1 MIQTAAVPALSTYH
15 WLGIPIAVAG
25 AVLLALGT
33 LLQHK
38 AVEGQPAAR
47 GRAAGSMGGG
57 RLQAF
62 LRKPVWLGGT
72 AMLGA
77 AILLQL
83 TSLRFSPLIV
93 VQPIGAVALVVTT
106 LATARTTRRSPGRRA
121 LTSVALCVGGVGTF
135 VAVAAVSAQEVEIS
149 DRHLITILAALG
161 VVLAALGTGFGLWRR
176 NWGAIVFTG
185 GAGILFGF
193 VAALA
198 KSVIARLFQGDFEWL
213 SLTCLAGLL
222 IAALSGT
229 FLVQNAH
236 ARGTPELVVAGLTV
250 IDPLVAVA
258 LGITI
263 LREADTA
270 PPLAFA
276 AFGLAGA
283 TAVAG
288 VILLATV
295 KTKQHHA
302 AIRTGTGDDSARIS
316 MPDTESRSERAAEQK
331 SR

>member
-1 MIQTAAVPALSTYH
+1 MIQTVAVPALSSYH

-25 AVLLALGT
+25 AVLLAFGT
-33 LLQHK
+33 LFQHK
-38 AVEGQPAAR
+38 AVGDQGAAP

-57 RLQAF
+57 RLQAL
-62 LRKPVWLGGT
+62 LRKPAWLGGT

-106 LATARTTRRSPGRRA
+106 LATARMTRSSPGRRA
-121 LTSVALCVGGVGTF
+121 LTSVALCIGGVGVF
-135 VAVAAVSAQEVEIS
+135 VAVAAVSAQDVEIS
-149 DRHLITILAALG
+149 DRHLVTILILLG
-161 VVLAALGTGFGLWRR
+161 AVLVALGTGFGLWRHR
-176 NWGAIVFTG
+176 WGAIVFTA

-198 KSVIARLFQGDFEWL
+198 KTVIARLFQGDFEWL
-213 SLTCLAGLL
+213 SLTCLAGLV

-236 ARGTPELVVAGLTV
+236 TRGTPELVVAGLTV
-250 IDPLVAVA
+250 IDPLVAVT
-258 LGITI
+258 LGITV
-263 LREADTA
+263 LGEAETA
-270 PPLAFA
+270 PLQAIIAFL
-276 AFGLAGA
+276 LAGA

-295 KTKQHHA
+295 KKVPASSTPQ
-302 AIRTGTGDDSARIS
+302 
-316 MPDTESRSERAAEQK
+316 
-331 SR
+331 

>member
-1 MIQTAAVPALSTYH
+1 MIETAAVPALTSYH
-15 WLGIPIAVAG
+15 WLGIPIAAAG

-33 LLQHK
+33 LFQHK
-38 AVEGQPAAR
+38 SIEDQGPAP

-57 RLQAF
+57 RLQAL

-106 LATARTTRRSPGRRA
+106 LATARMTRRSAGRRA
-121 LTSVALCVGGVGTF
+121 LTAVALCVGGVGAF
-135 VAVAAVSAQEVEIS
+135 VAVAAVSAQDVEIS
-149 DRHLITILAALG
+149 DRHLITILALLG
-161 VVLAALGTGFGLWRR
+161 IVLAALGTGFGLWRHR
-176 NWGAIVFTG
+176 WGAVVFTS

-198 KSVIARLFQGDFEWL
+198 KTVIARLFQGDFEWL
-213 SLTCLAGLL
+213 SLTCLAGLV

-236 ARGTPELVVAGLTV
+236 TRGTPELVVAGLTV
-250 IDPLVAVA
+250 IDPLVAVTI
-258 LGITI
+258 GITI
-263 LREADTA
+263 LGEADTA
-270 PPLAFA
+270 PPLAFV
-276 AFGLAGA
+276 AFLLAGA
-283 TAVAG
+283 TAIAG

-295 KTKQHHA
+295 KT
-302 AIRTGTGDDSARIS
+302 S
-316 MPDTESRSERAAEQK
+316 PDTTPPSP
-331 SR
+331 

>member
-1 MIQTAAVPALSTYH
+1 MILAAGVPVLTSYH

-38 AVEGQPAAR
+38 AIEDQGPAP
-47 GRAAGSMGGG
+47 GRTAGSMGGG
-57 RLQAF
+57 RLLAL

-72 AMLGA
+72 VMLGA

-106 LATARTTRRSPGRRA
+106 VATALRVRRSPGRRA
-121 LTSVALCVGGVGTF
+121 LTAVALCVGGVGVF
-135 VAVAAVSAQEVEIS
+135 VAVAAVSAQDVEIS
-149 DRHLITILAALG
+149 DRELITILALLG
-161 VVLAALGTGFGLWRR
+161 IVLAALGTGFILWRR
-176 NWGAIVFTG
+176 RWGAVIFTC

-198 KSVIARLFQGDFEWL
+198 KTVIARLVQGDFEWL
-213 SLTCLAGLL
+213 SLTCVAGLA
-222 IAALSGT
+222 IAALFGT

-250 IDPLVAVA
+250 IDPLVAVTI
-258 LGITI
+258 GITI
-263 LREADTA
+263 LGEAGTA
-270 PPLAFA
+270 PPQAVV

-283 TAVAG
+283 TAIAG

-295 KTKQHHA
+295 KTKPS
-302 AIRTGTGDDSARIS
+302 RTR
-316 MPDTESRSERAAEQK
+316 RHKNKHR
-331 SR
+331 R

>member
-1 MIQTAAVPALSTYH
+1 MIQTVAVPALSSYH

-25 AVLLALGT
+25 AVLLAFGT
-33 LLQHK
+33 LFQHK
-38 AVEGQPAAR
+38 AVGDQGAAP

-57 RLQAF
+57 RLQAL
-62 LRKPVWLGGT
+62 LRKPAWLGGT

-106 LATARTTRRSPGRRA
+106 LATARMTRSSPGRRA
-121 LTSVALCVGGVGTF
+121 LTSVALCIGGVGVF
-135 VAVAAVSAQEVEIS
+135 VAVAAVSAQDVEIS
-149 DRHLITILAALG
+149 DRHLVTILILLG
-161 VVLAALGTGFGLWRR
+161 AVLVALGTGFGLWRHR
-176 NWGAIVFTG
+176 WGAIVFTA

-198 KSVIARLFQGDFEWL
+198 KTVISRLFQGDFEWL
-213 SLTCLAGLL
+213 SLTCLAGLV

-236 ARGTPELVVAGLTV
+236 TRGTPELVVAGLTV
-250 IDPLVAVA
+250 IDPLVAVT
-258 LGITI
+258 LGITV
-263 LREADTA
+263 LGEAETA
-270 PPLAFA
+270 PLQAIIAFL
-276 AFGLAGA
+276 LAGA

-295 KTKQHHA
+295 KKVPASTTPQ
-302 AIRTGTGDDSARIS
+302 
-316 MPDTESRSERAAEQK
+316 
-331 SR
+331 

>member
-1 MIQTAAVPALSTYH
+1 MMQTAAVSALTSYH
-15 WLGIPIAVAG
+15 WLGIPIAIAG

-33 LLQHK
+33 LFQHK
-38 AVEGQPAAR
+38 AIEVQGPAG

-57 RLQAF
+57 RLQAL

-83 TSLRFSPLIV
+83 TSLRFSPLVV

-106 LATARTTRRSPGRRA
+106 LATARMTRRPPGRRA
-121 LTSVALCVGGVGTF
+121 VTSVALCVAGVGAF
-135 VAVAAVSAQEVEIS
+135 VAVAAVFAVDVEVS
-149 DRHLITILAALG
+149 DRHLITILAMLG
-161 VVLAALGTGFGLWRR
+161 VVLVALSVGFGLWRR
-176 NWGAIVFTG
+176 RWGAVVFTA

-198 KSVIARLFQGDFEWL
+198 KTVIARLFQGDFEWL
-213 SLTCLAGLL
+213 SLTCLGGLIL
-222 IAALSGT
+222 AALFGT

-258 LGITI
+258 IGIIILGETG
-263 LREADTA
+263 TA
-270 PPLAFA
+270 PPQAYIAFI
-276 AFGLAGA
+276 LSGA

-295 KTKQHHA
+295 KQHRAPEA
-302 AIRTGTGDDSARIS
+302 APGKRS
-316 MPDTESRSERAAEQK
+316 MV
-331 SR
+331 

>member
-1 MIQTAAVPALSTYH
+1 MIDSAAVPALASIH
-15 WLGIPIAVAG
+15 WLGIPIAAAG

-33 LLQHK
+33 LFQHK
-38 AVEGQPAAR
+38 SIDDQGPAP

-57 RLQAF
+57 RLQAL

-72 AMLGA
+72 AMLAA

-121 LTSVALCVGGVGTF
+121 LTAVALCVAGVGAF
-135 VAVAAVSAQEVEIS
+135 VAVAAVSAQDVEIS
-149 DRHLITILAALG
+149 DRHLITILALLG
-161 VVLAALGTGFGLWRR
+161 IVLAALGTGFGRWRHR
-176 NWGAIVFTG
+176 WSAVIFTS

-198 KSVIARLFQGDFEWL
+198 KTVIARLFQGDFEWL
-213 SLTCLAGLL
+213 SLTCLAGLV

-236 ARGTPELVVAGLTV
+236 TRGTPELVVAGLTV
-250 IDPLVAVA
+250 IDPLVAVTIGIA
-258 LGITI
+258 ILG
-263 LREADTA
+263 EADTA
-270 PPLAFA
+270 PPMAFV
-276 AFGLAGA
+276 AFVLAGA
-283 TAVAG
+283 TAVTG

-295 KTKQHHA
+295 KTSPA
-302 AIRTGTGDDSARIS
+302 TTPATTR
-316 MPDTESRSERAAEQK
+316 
-331 SR
+331 

>member
-1 MIQTAAVPALSTYH
+1 MIQAAAVSALTSYH
-15 WLGIPIAVAG
+15 WLGIPIALAG
-25 AVLLALGT
+25 AIMLALGT
-33 LLQHK
+33 LFQHK
-38 AVEGQPAAR
+38 AVDEQGPSP

-57 RLQAF
+57 RLQA
-62 LRKPVWLGGT
+62 LLGKPAWLAGT

-106 LATARTTRRSPGRRA
+106 LVTARMTRRSPGRRA
-121 LTSVALCVGGVGTF
+121 LTAVALCVGGVGVF
-135 VAVAAVSAQEVEIS
+135 VAVAAFSAEDVEIS
-149 DRHLITILAALG
+149 DRHLVTILIVLA
-161 VVLAALGTGFGLWRR
+161 VVLACVAVAYALWRHR
-176 NWGAIVFTG
+176 SGAVVFTA

-198 KSVIARLFQGDFEWL
+198 KTVIARLFQGDFEWL

-222 IAALSGT
+222 IAALSGS

-236 ARGTPELVVAGLTV
+236 TRGTSELVVAGLTV
-250 IDPLVAVA
+250 IDPLVAVT
-258 LGITI
+258 LGITV
-263 LREADTA
+263 LGEADTA
-270 PPLAFA
+270 PAEAFI
-276 AFGLAGA
+276 AFLLAGA

-295 KTKQHHA
+295 KKT
-302 AIRTGTGDDSARIS
+302 
-316 MPDTESRSERAAEQK
+316 
-331 SR
+331 

>member
-1 MIQTAAVPALSTYH
+1 MMIDSAAVPALASIH
-15 WLGIPIAVAG
+15 WLGIPIAAAG

-33 LLQHK
+33 LFQHK
-38 AVEGQPAAR
+38 SIDDQGPAP

-57 RLQAF
+57 RLQAL

-72 AMLGA
+72 AMLAA

-121 LTSVALCVGGVGTF
+121 LTAVALCVAGVGAF
-135 VAVAAVSAQEVEIS
+135 VAVAAVSAQDVEIS
-149 DRHLITILAALG
+149 DRHLITILALLG
-161 VVLAALGTGFGLWRR
+161 IVLAALGTGFGRWRHR
-176 NWGAIVFTG
+176 WSAVIFTS

-198 KSVIARLFQGDFEWL
+198 KTVIARLFQGDFEWL
-213 SLTCLAGLL
+213 SLTCLAGLV

-236 ARGTPELVVAGLTV
+236 TRGTPELVVAGLTV
-250 IDPLVAVA
+250 IDPLVAVTIGIA
-258 LGITI
+258 ILG
-263 LREADTA
+263 EADTA
-270 PPLAFA
+270 PPMAFV
-276 AFGLAGA
+276 AFVLAGA
-283 TAVAG
+283 TAVTG

-295 KTKQHHA
+295 KTSPA
-302 AIRTGTGDDSARIS
+302 TTPATTR
-316 MPDTESRSERAAEQK
+316 
-331 SR
+331 

>member
-1 MIQTAAVPALSTYH
+1 MIQALAVPALSSFH

-33 LLQHK
+33 IFQHK
-38 AVEGQPAAR
+38 AVEDQGPAP
-47 GRAAGSMGGG
+47 GRAAESMGGG
-57 RLQAF
+57 RLQAL
-62 LRKPVWLGGT
+62 LRKPAWLAGT
-72 AMLGA
+72 GMLGA

-106 LATARTTRRSPGRRA
+106 LATARMTRRSPGRRA
-121 LTSVALCVGGVGTF
+121 LSSVALCIGGVGVF
-135 VAVAAVSAQEVEIS
+135 VAVAAVSAQDVEIS
-149 DRHLITILAALG
+149 DRHLITILALLG
-161 VVLAALGTGFGLWRR
+161 AVLAALGTGFGLWRR
-176 NWGAIVFTG
+176 RWGAVVFTA

-198 KSVIARLFQGDFEWL
+198 KTVIARLFQGNFEWL
-213 SLTCLAGLL
+213 SLTCLAGLV

-236 ARGTPELVVAGLTV
+236 TRGTPELVVAGLTV
-250 IDPLVAVA
+250 IDPLIAVT
-258 LGITI
+258 LGITV
-263 LREADTA
+263 LGEADTA
-270 PPLAFA
+270 PPLAFLG
-276 AFGLAGA
+276 FGLAGA

-295 KTKQHHA
+295 KTAPATA
-302 AIRTGTGDDSARIS
+302 A
-316 MPDTESRSERAAEQK
+316 PK
-331 SR
+331 